1 MDGMKERADA
11 FEHKFMID
19 EELRFKANAQR
30 NRMIGLWAADLL
42 GKTGDA
48 ADQYAKEVVKAAF
61 HPDKEQHVIQKIM
74 QDFHATNVSINE
86 ADLRKKMAQLL
97 KESIERVHNS

>member
-11 FEHKFMID
+11 FEQKYMID

-30 NRMIGLWAADLL
+30 NRMIGLWAADRL
-42 GKTGDA
+42 GKTGEA
-48 ADQYAKEVVKAAF
+48 ADEYAKEVVKASFQRGNEEA
-61 HPDKEQHVIQKIM
+61 VIEKIVH
-74 QDFHATNVSINE
+74 DFHATNVAISE

-97 KESIERVHNS
+97 TESLERVRNS